1 MNPYQTVKDLYS
13 ERQVE
18 SYVKLSKKEFF
29 ELSDADPHVYAVSAK
44 AFNQMIKNKK
54 NQAIVISGESGAGKT
69 ENTKY
74 AMKFL
79 TGISGKEEQKENL
92 GFLLYFYF
100 SL

>member
-1 MNPYQTVKDLYS
+1 MKDLYS

-18 SYVKLSKKEFF
+18 NYVRLSKKELF
-29 ELSDADPHVYAVSAK
+29 ELGDADPHVFAVAAK
-44 AFNQMIKNKK
+44 SFNQMIKNKK

-79 TGISGKEEQKENL
+79 TGISGKEEKKEKL
-92 GFLLYFYF
+92 GSYYILTFL
-100 SL
+100 